1 MRNYKVKEDEIIRY
15 QGPITL
21 HTKKGDVDAAIIL
34 TDLNFIFVTEGKKF
48 LWFKPKDRWQ
58 AFAKEDVKMFMGA
71 PEIRQSGTAVKIE
84 FEKEDR
90 ILVFEDKR
98 DARIFTIKAW
108 ELITGKS
115 VLDRSLDRLKQALDL
130 VDDAVEINMM
140 ELIKEAKNFGETL
153 KNFAGRAK
161 NFFTK
166 KN

>member
-1 MRNYKVKEDEIIRY
+1 
-15 QGPITL
+15 
-21 HTKKGDVDAAIIL
+21 
-34 TDLNFIFVTEGKKF
+34 
-48 LWFKPKDRWQ
+48 
-58 AFAKEDVKMFMGA
+58 MFMGA